1 MKTCQRQNTLAYPS
15 EVLETKEKG
24 LITLIVTLGVKVV
37 KTFFCRSENVL
48 KTKHLLIDLEH

>member
-15 EVLETKEKG
+15 EALETKEKG

-37 KTFFCRSENVL
+37 KTFFVGL
-48 KTKHLLIDLEH
+48 KMFQRQRMLIDMEH